1 MRKQAWNYKS
11 QIVPKNNSK
20 RNNQGGNIEYF
31 KMLNQEDELFDVV
44 YTIAMYSTLTK
55 TDKIE
60 PTILSIGGGEFDINS
75 LKAFAIDLDL
85 KMFGFKGEES
95 GESVMFSIREYLPIV
110 MEQSIDFDKL
120 PRLTKEEFYSLA

>member
-11 QIVPKNNSK
+11 QIVPKNDSK
-20 RNNQGGNIEYF
+20 GNIEYF
-31 KMLNQEDELFDVV
+31 KMVSQEDELFGVV

-60 PTILSIGGGEFDINS
+60 PTVLSIGGGGEEFDINS

-85 KMFGFKGEES
+85 KMFGFKDKKS

-110 MEQSIDFDKL
+110 MKQSIDFDKL
-120 PRLTKEEFYSLA
+120 PRLTEEEFYSLA